1 MKNFKHKKLAIRSA
15 FKNEQKRTQLPFL
28 RFTLSV
34 TDSERRGGTKN
45 VTEGSGSKT
54 DNIKTFL
61 KTHLENKLF
70 EPVIFPLYARCVFVN
85 RLAAT
90 ADF

>member
-1 MKNFKHKKLAIRSA
+1 MTGSKSLFSKCVFR
-15 FKNEQKRTQLPFL
+15 NEQKWTQLPFL
-28 RFTLSV
+28 RFTFGV
-34 TDSERRGGTKN
+34 TNTGEGGYGN